1 MVVNICSA
9 IGIALGNPQVPSSNT
24 AGAFVFIDRSKFQ
37 KLIFSTKFE
46 PFFRHFQTEHML
58 EFHICKEYW
67 SKGFYAKHFPQVWMT
82 INFWLINLV

>member
-24 AGAFVFIDRSKFQ
+24 AGAFVFIDSSKFQ

-46 PFFRHFQTEHML
+46 PFFRHFQIEHSHARIPYL
-58 EFHICKEYW
+58 
-67 SKGFYAKHFPQVWMT
+67 
-82 INFWLINLV
+82 

>member
-46 PFFRHFQTEHML
+46 LFFRHFQIEHML
-58 EFHICKEYW
+58 ELLLCKT
-67 SKGFYAKHFPQVWMT
+67 FPT
-82 INFWLINLV
+82 GLDDH

>member
-37 KLIFSTKFE
+37 KLIFSTNLNLFSV
-46 PFFRHFQTEHML
+46 
-58 EFHICKEYW
+58 I
-67 SKGFYAKHFPQVWMT
+67 SKLNT
-82 INFWLINLV
+82 C